1 MDSLN
6 ATAEASGMMFGAA
19 AGPPVLTDPN
29 LEALYKQ
36 HCGIITTDIAL
47 KWSTVRPTAN
57 FVPVWTQA
65 DALISWAESNG
76 ILVKGHNLAWNEYV
90 PSWLWTTSTTGPDFG
105 TLNVP
110 IEDAQNY
117 FDQHITETVSR
128 YAGRIAVWDVVNEPI
143 EPAHGRADLMRS
155 KTWMKV
161 FGPSYV
167 ERAFRRAHAAD
178 RDAKLFMNEQSLD
191 RMGCEKNRIA
201 FLALVDRLLGRGVPI
216 HGIGFESHLTL
227 WAGVTREGVMWLL
240 EELRKRGLEVHISEL
255 DIAPLGSSN
264 TALPATTTDTAAI
277 DARVAEATKSYLKDV
292 LSFPHVK
299 TLLTWQLVDKY
310 SWLISKGQ
318 KRPLPFDD
326 NYQPKAMAFEIE
338 RALQN
343 RRAG

>member
-6 ATAEASGMMFGAA
+6 ATALASGMMFGAA
-19 AGPPVLTDPN
+19 AGPQVMTDPQYG
-29 LEALYKQ
+29 ALFQQ
-36 HCGIITTDIAL
+36 HCGIITTDVAL
-47 KWSTVRPTAN
+47 KWNTVRPTADMIPN
-57 FVPVWTQA
+57 WAPA

-76 ILVKGHNLAWNEYV
+76 ILVKGHNLAWNEYT
-90 PSWLWTTSTTGPDFG
+90 PAWLWTTSTSGPDYG
-105 TLNVP
+105 SLNVP
-110 IEDAQNY
+110 VEDAKRC

-143 EPAHGRADLMRS
+143 EPAHGRPDLMRS

-161 FGPSYV
+161 FGPDYV

-216 HGIGFESHLTL
+216 NGIGFESHLTL

-240 EELRKRGLEVHISEL
+240 EELRKRDLEVHISEL

-264 TALPATTTDTAAI
+264 TALPATTTDTAVI
-277 DARVAEATKSYLKDV
+277 DARVAEATRSYLKDV

-326 NYQPKAMAFEIE
+326 TYQPKPMAFEIE

>member
-6 ATAEASGMMFGAA
+6 ATALANGMMFGAA
-19 AGPPVLTDPN
+19 AATQVLTDPQYA
-29 LEALYKQ
+29 ALYQQ

-47 KWSTVRPTAN
+47 KWSTVRPTAD
-57 FVPVWTQA
+57 FVPNWGPA
-65 DALISWAESNG
+65 DQLIAWAETNG
-76 ILVKGHNLAWNEYV
+76 IMVKGHNLAWNEYN
-90 PSWLWTTSTTGPDFG
+90 PAWLWSSNSTGPDYG
-105 TLNVP
+105 VLNVAVQ
-110 IEDAQNY
+110 DAQRY
-117 FDQHITETVSR
+117 FDQHVTETVGR
-128 YAGRIAVWDVVNEPI
+128 YAGRIPVWDVVNEPI

-161 FGPSYV
+161 FGPDYV

-178 RDAKLFMNEQSLD
+178 SDAKLFMNEQVLD

-227 WAGVTREGVMWLL
+227 WAGVTHEGVMWLL

-255 DIAPLGSSN
+255 DIAPLGGSN
-264 TALPATTTDTAAI
+264 TALPVATTDTTLI
-277 DARVAEATKSYLKDV
+277 DTRVAETTRSYLKDV
-292 LSFPHVK
+292 LSFPNVK
-299 TLLTWQLVDKY
+299 AVITWELADKY
-310 SWLISKGQ
+310 SWLIAQGQ

-326 NYQPKAMAFEIE
+326 NYQPKSMAAEIE
-338 RALQN
+338 RAFQN